1 MHLTTS
7 SAGSSAGVTSNA
19 GFTLLRLLVAI
30 SLLGMALTGS
40 ISGVRSLAGSAE
52 LAGASRVVRGHL
64 VYARTVAIARREVV
78 ELSLT
83 SAGALLLVDARD
95 SVVRR
100 TPLLG
105 VDGFHLDSASF
116 RPTTLRFNAR
126 GQAAPGSVYLH
137 GGGSGVRLVM
147 NFVGRVREEKL
158 R

>member
-1 MHLTTS
+1 MQLTTS
-7 SAGSSAGVTSNA
+7 GA

-30 SLLGMALTGS
+30 ALLGMALTGS

-52 LAGASRVVRGHL
+52 LAGASRGVRGHL

-78 ELSLT
+78 ELTLT
-83 SAGALLLVDARD
+83 PTGELLLVDSRD

-105 VDGFHLDSASF
+105 VDGFHLDSARL
-116 RPTTLRFNAR
+116 RPATLRFNAR

-137 GGGSGVRLVM
+137 GGRSGVRLVL

>member
-1 MHLTTS
+1 MQLTTS
-7 SAGSSAGVTSNA
+7 SA

-30 SLLGMALTGS
+30 ALLGMVLTAS
-40 ISGVRSLAGSAE
+40 ISGARSLAGSAE

-78 ELSLT
+78 GLT
-83 SAGALLLVDARD
+83 LTPTGELLLVDSRD

-105 VDGFHLDSASF
+105 VDGFRLDSASL
-116 RPTTLRFNAR
+116 RPTVLRFNAR

-137 GGGSGVRLVM
+137 VGGSGVRLVM
-147 NFVGRVREEKL
+147 NFVGRIREEKL